1 MFNRV
6 CRMIP
11 VSQIS
16 HPHDLIR
23 LGILGNDI
31 FTDRRKTRMQSALM
45 KSINSPISNS
55 KIEACVKETP
65 VKINS
70 IEESSKLTSFF
81 SISIDKLC
89 FEREKEKQEDLEK
102 KRRKNLKNRR
112 KRVKRNTKY
121 KEKKK
126 QIRILKSLQKRKN
139 NELIYKS

>member
-16 HPHDLIR
+16 HPHDLIM
-23 LGILGNDI
+23 I
-31 FTDRRKTRMQSALM
+31 FLLIGEKRGCNLHLM
-45 KSINSPISNS
+45 KSINSQISNS
-55 KIEACVKETP
+55 NIEACVEETS

-81 SISIDKLC
+81 SIFIDKLC
-89 FEREKEKQEDLEK
+89 FEREKQKQKDLEK

-121 KEKKK
+121 KEKKNK
-126 QIRILKSLQKRKN
+126 L
-139 NELIYKS
+139 EF